1 MPKKNLFLGPYYWF
15 IFCIWLI
22 SESHTRPDV
31 LPGPYELFWTPIANQ
46 SEHRFLMIDH
56 IDFMFDFG
64 ENILKNIT
72 QGIYFVQQ
80 LRKYLMRHISVS
92 YFLFLI

>member
-1 MPKKNLFLGPYYWF
+1 
-15 IFCIWLI
+15 
-22 SESHTRPDV
+22 
-31 LPGPYELFWTPIANQ
+31 
-46 SEHRFLMIDH
+46 MIDL

-80 LRKYLMRHISVS
+80 LRKYLMRHMPVS
-92 YFLFLI
+92 YFLFLV